1 MVSLDGEGG
10 DMATIYKRGKIWWAR
25 AQRKG
30 QEYRKSLETGDRP
43 TAQKRLQVW
52 LAELE
57 ATSWGGRSRVSFAD
71 AARGFIVNYLP
82 TLKPSSAT
90 RYGVSLKWL
99 SDKFGASMLDE
110 IGREELSSF
119 ESWRRALGASNPTI
133 RRDLQCLSS
142 VFSYCEDQDWID
154 DGRNPVP
161 GFLKRRAKRGLT
173 ESPAKRRYLSPAEE
187 AALLAECGE
196 LTHDAVCVA
205 IDTGLRKEEQLSLLR
220 TQVDLKR
227 GMIETTQDTKNGR
240 KRWVPLPPRSAQIL
254 AQRMKANNKSFFVF
268 AHEDGKRLVTFD
280 NGFKAAL
287 RRAKL
292 PKASWHDLRRTA
304 GCRWLQR
311 DKLSMEEV
319 SKLLGHANMSTTEKH
334 YAFLEEE
341 TVAQEASRRTR
352 TGTRISG
359 QKSKDKAL

>member
-1 MVSLDGEGG
+1 
-10 DMATIYKRGKIWWAR
+10 MATIYKRGKIWWAR

-187 AALLAECGE
+187 AALLAECGD

-220 TQVDLKR
+220 TQIDLKR

-240 KRWVPLPPRSAQIL
+240 KRWVPLPPRSAEIIRRRIEKNRL
-254 AQRMKANNKSFFVF
+254 SFFVF
-268 AHEDGKRLVTFD
+268 ANEKGKRYATFD
-280 NGFKAAL
+280 NGFKAAQ
-287 RRAKL
+287 RRSGIAKT
-292 PKASWHDLRRTA
+292 SWHDLRRTA

-311 DKLSMEEV
+311 DKRSMEEV
-319 SKLLGHANMSTTEKH
+319 SRMLGHNSITVTEKS

-341 TVAQEASRRTR
+341 AVAADVAAA
-352 TGTRISG
+352 
-359 QKSKDKAL
+359 QKSAHSKGGKK